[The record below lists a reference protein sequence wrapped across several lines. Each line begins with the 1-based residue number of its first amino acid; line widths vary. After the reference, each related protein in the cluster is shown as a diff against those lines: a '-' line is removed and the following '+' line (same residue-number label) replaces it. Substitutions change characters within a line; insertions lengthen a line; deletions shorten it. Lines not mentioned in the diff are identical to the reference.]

1 MANLCGA
8 CYNQSLSKGTSH
20 GHLADLLGQSF
31 PGEDSA
37 HMDSAT
43 SLGAP
48 LTSSMSRPSMLGIG
62 AVGLMQDTVGHST
75 KRKDSCDS
83 DVEET

>member
-1 MANLCGA
+1 
-8 CYNQSLSKGTSH
+8 
-20 GHLADLLGQSF
+20 
-31 PGEDSA
+31 
-37 HMDSAT
+37 MDPAT

-48 LTSSMSRPSMLGIG
+48 LTSSMSRLSMLGIG